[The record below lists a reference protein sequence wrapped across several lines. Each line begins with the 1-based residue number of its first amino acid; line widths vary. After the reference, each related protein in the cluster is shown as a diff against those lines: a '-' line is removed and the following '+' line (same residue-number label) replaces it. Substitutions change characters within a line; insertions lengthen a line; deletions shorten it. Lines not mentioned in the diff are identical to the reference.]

1 MEEPEDETNIIEHLS
16 EGNGLRLVPAEKRER
31 LLPDP
36 KLKAVIDEVKGNQ
49 RRKRVKLLLDD
60 GPEAA

>member
-1 MEEPEDETNIIEHLS
+1 MKEPEDDTNIIEHLS
-16 EGNGLRLVPAEKRER
+16 EGNGLHLVPAEKRKR

-36 KLKAVIDEVKGNQ
+36 KLKAIIEEMKGKK
-49 RRKRVKLLLDD
+49 RKRVKLMLDD